1 MNIWFWVMIHFI
13 DELKIKFHSPS
24 LNVSSSVDFC
34 KSSVS
39 WSSKQRT
46 SFTIAIFSALVFSI
60 VKACQFLVMASCQMK
75 ASANTCCVHFISENT
90 YLKSEKSWQS
100 FNGQVWKF
108 KTILL
113 LLKHNVKGWKFAKKH
128 LKTVIHKPLI

>member
-13 DELKIKFHSPS
+13 GEFKIKFHIPS

-39 WSSKQRT
+39 WSSKDQFHNC
-46 SFTIAIFSALVFSI
+46 SFLSSS
-60 VKACQFLVMASCQMK
+60 FLHCESLSVGSKMASCQMK

-90 YLKSEKSWQS
+90 YLTSEKSWQS
-100 FNGQVWKF
+100 FNWLVWKF
-108 KTILL
+108 KTMLL

-128 LKTVIHKPLI
+128 LITVIH